1 MTQQKV
7 ELRNGRE
14 TRDLP
19 LAPLAAEKADPISF
33 MVDAIRNN
41 KPLEGIT
48 ALDIN
53 VGVVELIEA
62 AKESIR
68 TGLAVKLK

>member
-1 MTQQKV
+1 V
-7 ELRNGRE
+7 ELRSGRE

-19 LAPLAAEKADPISF
+19 LAPLSAEKADPLSL

-41 KPLEGIT
+41 KPVEGIT

-53 VGVVELIEA
+53 VGVVEMIEA

-68 TGLAVKLK
+68 TGRAVKLK

>member
-1 MTQQKV
+1 
-7 ELRNGRE
+7 
-14 TRDLP
+14 
-19 LAPLAAEKADPISF
+19 
-33 MVDAIRNN
+33 MVDAIRNS